1 MTDASERKRRRRADA
16 CRGGGAA
23 VARNDIRR
31 GPRSR
36 FPTEKEKKG
45 SNVSAKKIPGG
56 REGGRRTVMEKG
68 RENTKTTFFSLSF
81 SFPGNLAL
89 RLPFP
94 FRLLFL
100 PLPPEDEE
108 EGGGAFFSG
117 LAPCIN

>member
-1 MTDASERKRRRRADA
+1 
-16 CRGGGAA
+16 
-23 VARNDIRR
+23 
-31 GPRSR
+31 
-36 FPTEKEKKG
+36 
-45 SNVSAKKIPGG
+45 
-56 REGGRRTVMEKG
+56 MEKG

-117 LAPCIN
+117 LAPCINQEGKRRRRKRGAKRRRRDGRKEGKARAGRRDISDSLPPFFCHFDLSLPASP